1 MLPWL
6 ITPADFPPVEQAL
19 DAPAGLLAAGGGL
32 TADWLL
38 AAYRRGV
45 FPWFSPGQPI
55 LWWSPNPRMV
65 LFPEQLHVPHSLM
78 RTVRKEKFE
87 IRLNTAFVEVMRAC
101 AAPRVGETG
110 TWISEEMIKAYT
122 ALHEQGMAHS
132 IEAWLG
138 GNLVGG
144 LYGVA
149 LGKVFFGESMFA
161 RVSDASKVAFVKGVH
176 QLQRLGVVMIDCQM
190 NTPHL
195 ARFGAIEIS
204 REDFLCRLET
214 GINQTTPVWRFDKVS
229 VA

>member
-38 AAYRRGV
+38 AAYRRGI
-45 FPWFSPGQPI
+45 FPWFSLGQPV

-65 LFPEQLHVPHSLM
+65 LFPEQLHVPQSLM

-101 AAPRVGETG
+101 AAPRGGETG
-110 TWISEEMIKAYT
+110 TWISEEMITAYT

-132 IEAWLG
+132 IEAWLD

-161 RVSDASKVAFVKGVH
+161 RVSDASKVAFVKGVR
-176 QLQRLGVVMIDCQM
+176 QLQHLGVVMIDCQM
-190 NTPHL
+190 NTQHL

-204 REDFLCRLET
+204 REDFLCRLEA
-214 GINQTTPVWRFDKVS
+214 GINQIAPVWRFDEVS

>member
-38 AAYRRGV
+38 AAYRRGI

-87 IRLNTAFVEVMRAC
+87 IRLNTAFVGVMRAC
-101 AAPRVGETG
+101 AAPRAGETG

-132 IEAWLG
+132 IEAWLD

-204 REDFLCRLET
+204 REDFLRCLEA
-214 GINQTTPVWRFDKVS
+214 GINQTTPVWRFDEVS
-229 VA
+229 VV

>member
-6 ITPADFPPVEQAL
+6 ITPADFPPVGQAL
-19 DAPAGLLAAGGGL
+19 DAPAGLLAAGGNL

-38 AAYRRGV
+38 AAYRRGI

-110 TWISEEMIKAYT
+110 TWISEEMIAAYT

-132 IEAWLG
+132 IEAWLD

-161 RVSDASKVAFVKGVH
+161 RVSDASKVAFVRGVH

-204 REDFLCRLET
+204 RENFLHRLEA
-214 GINQTTPVWRFDKVS
+214 GINQTTPVWQFDEVS